1 MILLVQPLNIGSAI
15 RVLLKPPQGATRW
28 RLLRKDTDDF
38 SGNDDSSALLVHD
51 GAELAVTDIAGL
63 YNGHRVYYR
72 AYYHIGNDWVAS
84 NTASGVPSAGFSDD
98 STDPLLL
105 VRDRLDF
112 GLSVYVERG
121 QLAHSAGRIPVLTAS
136 PLLEQT
142 PLPVV
147 VVHLSSDSSSS
158 QFIGGVMSGDYFDED
173 SGLWLS
179 GAGWLSR
186 WQLTIV
192 GWSLNADER
201 IVLRQAIKAVLA
213 GNLEVFDAA
222 GMVEVDVSFSDT
234 EDFETY
240 TAPLYMTHCTL
251 TCLAP
256 TQIGSTS
263 APIQEITILNR
274 S

>member
-1 MILLVQPLNIGSAI
+1 MIVLVQPLNIGSAI
-15 RVLLKPPQGATRW
+15 RVLLKPPSGATRW
-28 RLLRKDTDDF
+28 RLLRKDADDF
-38 SGNDDSSALLVHD
+38 SGNDDLSALLVHD

-72 AYYHIGNDWVAS
+72 AYYRIGSDWVAS
-84 NTASGVPSAGFSDD
+84 NTVSGVPSAGFVD
-98 STDPLLL
+98 SSADPLLL

-121 QLAHSAGRIPVLTAS
+121 LLAHNTGRIPVLTAS

-147 VVHLSSDSSSS
+147 TVHLSSDSSQN
-158 QFIGGVMSGDYFDED
+158 QFIGGVMFGDYLDD
-173 SGLWLS
+173 SSGLWQS
-179 GAGWLSR
+179 GTGWMSR

-201 IVLRQAIKAVLA
+201 MALRQAIKAVIA
-213 GNLEVFDAA
+213 ANLEVFDDA
-222 GMVEVDVSFSDT
+222 GMVEIDVSFSDA
-234 EDFETY
+234 EDFQTY
-240 TAPLYMTHCTL
+240 SAPIYMTNCTF

-256 TQIGSTS
+256 TEISGTS
-263 APIQEITILNR
+263 APIQEITIFNR